1 MFIIPVIL
9 FSVLYNI
16 SKFWEL
22 DIYEERSLTFSNGTT
37 VPEWR
42 LTNETIAANEPLNVT
57 VYLEPTELRKNS
69 LYIRI
74 YILWMNLI
82 FNILGPF
89 IVLATLNHI
98 VSIVGDIQ
106 NCYNAYCNSPYE
118 NVGYFDKRERIEI
131 KVNQNSS
138 FDSNFAK
145 SQVFLYCSYCTMI

>member
-1 MFIIPVIL
+1 MKLKVFLLPFRRVYSTKMFIIPVIL
-9 FSVLYNI
+9 FSILYNI

-37 VPEWR
+37 VPEKR

-57 VYLEPTELRKNS
+57 VYLEPTDLRKNS

-98 VSIVGDIQ
+98 VSIVYIQ
-106 NCYNAYCNSPYE
+106 KRNNAQFSKYVFFVKCLI
-118 NVGYFDKRERIEI
+118 F
-131 KVNQNSS
+131 
-138 FDSNFAK
+138 
-145 SQVFLYCSYCTMI
+145 SQ

>member
-98 VSIVGDIQ
+98 VSIADNIQ
-106 NCYNAYCNSPYE
+106 N
-118 NVGYFDKRERIEI
+118 
-131 KVNQNSS
+131 
-138 FDSNFAK
+138 
-145 SQVFLYCSYCTMI
+145 

>member
-98 VSIVGDIQ
+98 VSIVDNLQ
-106 NCYNAYCNSPYE
+106 NLNIAHCNPSYE
-118 NVGYFDKRERIEI
+118 ILDTLTKKNV
-131 KVNQNSS
+131 
-138 FDSNFAK
+138 
-145 SQVFLYCSYCTMI
+145 